1 MIIYTFSEAR
11 QNFAKM
17 LKEASEN
24 DMVIIRRQD
33 GSKFVVRPY
42 LSDSSPLDVE
52 GINIDIS
59 RRDIL
64 DAIRHVRE
72 TR

>member
-1 MIIYTFSEAR
+1 
-11 QNFAKM
+11 
-17 LKEASEN
+17 
-24 DMVIIRRQD
+24 MVIIRRQD